1 MKVLELEGKRMAFSP
16 SVGEIKAED
25 FYCEQTQITF
35 PPVNESSTQ
44 NSSSV
49 TMDTEVIKYEF
60 DFTFKASK
68 E

>member
-44 NSSSV
+44 NSSSM
-49 TMDTEVIKYEF
+49 TMDTDVK
-60 DFTFKASK
+60 
-68 E
+68 